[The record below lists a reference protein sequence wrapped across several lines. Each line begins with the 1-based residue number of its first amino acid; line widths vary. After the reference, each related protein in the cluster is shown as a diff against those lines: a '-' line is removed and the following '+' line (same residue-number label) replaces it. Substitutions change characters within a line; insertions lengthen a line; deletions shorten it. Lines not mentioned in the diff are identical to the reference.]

1 MKKIIFILCA
11 IFASLN
17 PTIAQKYITCLDLDG
32 TKWKILGDYNE
43 EWGFHYKGSPANE
56 YYEFKKGEMV
66 WHRGNGKTFTYQY
79 YISDTKP
86 TKFDFSKVGTTT
98 KGCYYV
104 QYNPV
109 ANVYHYWRI
118 MTFDKNA
125 KEMKHEVV
133 DPKKTE
139 SHSGYFVNYELRQEI
154 STTDLNGTTWQIDKE
169 YSKCTKNYIEC
180 TDRQIIKHIQNDTDC
195 IPYDYYLSETI
206 PTKFD
211 SSKVGK
217 QTKGHYLI
225 QYDSEKKAF
234 FSFAI
239 QKTVKLLTLTP
250 INNKSGSS
258 GGVSGTFKHVPY
270 EEIIERSKI
279 NDSKPGRKNKKE
291 PIEAEY

>member
-1 MKKIIFILCA
+1 MKHIIFLICA
-11 IFASLN
+11 LFACSF
-17 PTIAQKYITCLDLDG
+17 TSKAQVKISSCDLDG
-32 TKWKILGDYNE
+32 TKWKILGGYNE
-43 EWGFHYKGSPANE
+43 VWDFHYEGSSENE

-139 SHSGYFVNYELRQEI
+139 SHSGYFVNYELIQEI

-180 TDRQIIKHIQNDTDC
+180 TNRQIIKHIQNDTDC

-225 QYDSEKKAF
+225 QYDPEKKAF

-239 QKTVKLLTLTP
+239 QKTAKQLTLTR
-250 INNKSGSS
+250 IKDKSGSS
-258 GGVSGTFKHVPY
+258 GGVSGAFIYVSY
-270 EEIIERSKI
+270 DMIIDRSKV
-279 NDSKPGRKNKKE
+279 NDRKPGSKKT
-291 PIEAEY
+291 PVKAEY